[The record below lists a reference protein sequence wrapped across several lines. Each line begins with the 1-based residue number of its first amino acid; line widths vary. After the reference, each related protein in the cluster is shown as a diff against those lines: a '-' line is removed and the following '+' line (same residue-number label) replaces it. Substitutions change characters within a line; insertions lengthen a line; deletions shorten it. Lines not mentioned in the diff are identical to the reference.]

1 MWRISVRRISCEFL
15 VLLCIPS
22 LLSLRTG
29 EYQANSTMTDEEYS
43 GTPEPDTFYPQCGV
57 PVNQYLWLNSLHPTG
72 PIHEVVAAGVADL
85 LEAGPNIC

>member
-1 MWRISVRRISCEFL
+1 
-15 VLLCIPS
+15 
-22 LLSLRTG
+22 
-29 EYQANSTMTDEEYS
+29 MTDDEYS

-72 PIHEVVAAGVADL
+72 PIHEVVAAGVAEL